1 MLLASLAHFLPTR
14 STLLLAK
21 TSTLGRGLW
30 RANLQAPRYSKFN
43 STRLQTVAPPQ
54 NKSVLPTRGNGRR
67 KFSDEHDD
75 RDRTHVE
82 QRSRAGG
89 LKDRMMG
96 PPTENAYGMGKGA
109 VAGAALMGLIA
120 LGYYGL
126 GMSNEP
132 SIYDHSTVWPQYVR
146 DRIHATYAYFGGSC
160 ILTAGSA
167 AAVFQTDA
175 LLQLIMRTGWIS
187 TMVTMGIV
195 MATGALTQALPY
207 EPGLGTKQLAWAL
220 HCAVLGAVIAPMCFL
235 GGPLLLKAFMYTGG
249 IVGGLS
255 VVAACAP
262 SERFLHIGG
271 PLAIG
276 LGLVFAASLASMWLP
291 PTTAIGAGLASLSLY
306 GGLILFSAFLLHDT
320 QRVVKAAE
328 HYPEHS
334 HYSFDPIS
342 HAMAIYMDALN
353 IFIRIAII
361 LSQQENSGKG
371 RSR

>member
-1 MLLASLAHFLPTR
+1 MLLASLAHCLPTR
-14 STLLLAK
+14 SALLLTK
-21 TSTLGRGLW
+21 TSSLGRGLW
-30 RANLQAPRYSKFN
+30 KANLQAAPRYSKFN
-43 STRLQTVAPPQ
+43 STRLQTVVPRQ
-54 NKSVLPTRGNGRR
+54 GKSLLPTRRNGRR
-67 KFSDEHDD
+67 NFSDEHD
-75 RDRTHVE
+75 RDRSHME
-82 QRSRAGG
+82 QRSRTGG
-89 LKDRMMG
+89 LKDRLMG

-160 ILTAGSA
+160 ILTAASA

-306 GGLILFSAFLLHDT
+306 GGLILFSGFLLHDT

-328 HYPEHS
+328 HYPEHG
-334 HYSFDPIS
+334 HHVFDPIS

-361 LSQQENSGKG
+361 LSQQDNSKG